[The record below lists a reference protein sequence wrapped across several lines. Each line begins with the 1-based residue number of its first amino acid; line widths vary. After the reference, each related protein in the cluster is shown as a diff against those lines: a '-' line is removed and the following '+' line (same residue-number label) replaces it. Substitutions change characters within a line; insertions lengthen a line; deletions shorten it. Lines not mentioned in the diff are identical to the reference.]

1 MSFYNFLL
9 LYLQLEIATLK
20 LRNMSIKRVWL
31 DESENECISCGAC
44 ESACPEVFAVPDT
57 MVVKIGVDFSKY
69 ESAILEAVDSCPT
82 EVIKF
87 E

>member
-1 MSFYNFLL
+1 
-9 LYLQLEIATLK
+9 
-20 LRNMSIKRVWL
+20 MSIKKVWL

-44 ESACPEVFAVPDT
+44 ESACPEVFEVPEK
-57 MVVKIGVDFSKY
+57 MVVKKDVDFNSF
-69 ESAILEAVDSCPT
+69 ESQIKDAVDSCPT